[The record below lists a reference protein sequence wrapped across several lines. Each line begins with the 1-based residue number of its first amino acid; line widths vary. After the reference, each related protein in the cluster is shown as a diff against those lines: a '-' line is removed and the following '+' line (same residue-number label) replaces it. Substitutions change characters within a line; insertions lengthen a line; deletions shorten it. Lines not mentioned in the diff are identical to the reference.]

1 MRWLVV
7 VLFLVVPVVLTPFTM
22 MAQQP
27 PASTTATAGATVH
40 GMVVDP
46 DDALIPG
53 ATVTLTPATGRAQT
67 TTSKSDGTYS
77 FRVPAG
83 TYTLSV
89 KASGFA
95 DFTKPAIQVATG
107 ANLNVD
113 ASMALA
119 EQQQQVNVT
128 TDTVT
133 LSVDSDS
140 NASATVITGAA
151 LDALSDDPDDL
162 LSELQALAG
171 PSAGPNG
178 GQIYIDGF
186 TGGELP
192 PKSSILAIRI
202 NQNPFSAQYPELGYG
217 RIEVITK
224 PGTSAFHG
232 NFTSQFQDKFLNTS
246 NPFLGTQ
253 NIQPPYHT
261 LFFMGNVTGPIR
273 NGMSF
278 TLSGSRRVMDNIS
291 IFNPQ
296 GGFYAS
302 SATSPTLCAPGNTG
316 ASASCTAYVFPY
328 ADRAIRSPATRWD
341 ISPRMD
347 MMLGAKNTMTTRYE
361 YEAGSNSTNPPVSS
375 ALLAPSSSSSKDQ
388 EVQISDTQLW
398 SSKIINETRF
408 EYERSTSNSLTPG
421 NSPSI
426 SVGGGGFSVSS
437 GSQSS
442 NTSDH
447 EEFQNY
453 TSIQLTNNFIR
464 FGARLVSG
472 GESNFTA
479 GGSAYGSYSYNYLLD
494 PCTDPNLTSRP
505 SNCLPTPVAPACS
518 TANMAAIPNTTPV
531 QYYPV
536 YSSYQCNI
544 VNTFGIKDIY
554 VPTISARETDVG
566 FYAEDDWKAKPNL
579 TISYGMRYEAQNVIN
594 SSHDIAPRVAFAYG
608 IPRKN
613 GKTTTVIRGGYGF
626 FFNRFGL
633 NSIEGQIANNGTNA
647 QSFTYLNPS
656 ATSCTPASNYSNG
669 FFTQYTGTGCTSGSG
684 TSGAVTP
691 TVNAPN
697 LRSTYNMEVA
707 ATLEQQVGKYASVT
721 VTYLNAR
728 GFHQFVTR
736 QIPLTDSLGN
746 PVLDSSGNVQM
757 QNINQSEGIYRQ
769 NQINTN
775 INIRTPK
782 GTNIF
787 GYYSANWANSNDAQ
801 MSDVFSSSV
810 DYGRARFGVRSRLT
824 LGGSIPLPF
833 NISASPML
841 TASSGS
847 PYNITTGLPEQITL
861 PGVAKPVTIAGTAR
875 PSWNPAFGPMPAYG
889 SWSQCTKSIP
899 TTDFT
904 NDTPTTQ
911 YVPGGVNDQIP
922 LNFCTG
928 PASVSLNLRLA
939 RTIGFGPKTAA
950 ALSAEQ
956 AARQQAR
963 QQAGGGPGG
972 PGGPGGG
979 PGGGGFGG
987 GGGGRGGG
995 GGGGG
1000 RGGGGGGGFGG
1011 GGGRGGGSNTG
1022 RKYNL
1027 TLGVQAFNVFNEVPY
1042 SSPVGSLNNQYF
1054 GKTTSINGGN
1064 AVRRITL
1071 QASFSF

>member
-1 MRWLVV
+1 MHPGFELLEWILH
-7 VLFLVVPVVLTPFTM
+7 PVHRYRLHI
-22 MAQQP
+22 
-27 PASTTATAGATVH
+27 GE
-40 GMVVDP
+40 
-46 DDALIPG
+46 
-53 ATVTLTPATGRAQT
+53 R
-67 TTSKSDGTYS
+67 
-77 FRVPAG
+77 
-83 TYTLSV
+83 
-89 KASGFA
+89 
-95 DFTKPAIQVATG
+95 
-107 ANLNVD
+107 
-113 ASMALA
+113 
-119 EQQQQVNVT
+119 
-128 TDTVT
+128 
-133 LSVDSDS
+133 
-140 NASATVITGAA
+140 
-151 LDALSDDPDDL
+151 DL
-162 LSELQALAG
+162 
-171 PSAGPNG
+171 
-178 GQIYIDGF
+178 
-186 TGGELP
+186 
-192 PKSSILAIRI
+192 
-202 NQNPFSAQYPELGYG
+202 
-217 RIEVITK
+217 
-224 PGTSAFHG
+224 
-232 NFTSQFQDKFLNTS
+232 
-246 NPFLGTQ
+246 
-253 NIQPPYHT
+253 
-261 LFFMGNVTGPIR
+261 
-273 NGMSF
+273 
-278 TLSGSRRVMDNIS
+278 
-291 IFNPQ
+291 
-296 GGFYAS
+296 
-302 SATSPTLCAPGNTG
+302 
-316 ASASCTAYVFPY
+316 
-328 ADRAIRSPATRWD
+328 
-341 ISPRMD
+341 
-347 MMLGAKNTMTTRYE
+347 
-361 YEAGSNSTNPPVSS
+361 
-375 ALLAPSSSSSKDQ
+375 
-388 EVQISDTQLW
+388 
-398 SSKIINETRF
+398 
-408 EYERSTSNSLTPG
+408 
-421 NSPSI
+421 
-426 SVGGGGFSVSS
+426 
-437 GSQSS
+437 
-442 NTSDH
+442 
-447 EEFQNY
+447 
-453 TSIQLTNNFIR
+453 
-464 FGARLVSG
+464 
-472 GESNFTA
+472 
-479 GGSAYGSYSYNYLLD
+479 
-494 PCTDPNLTSRP
+494 
-505 SNCLPTPVAPACS
+505 
-518 TANMAAIPNTTPV
+518 
-531 QYYPV
+531 
-536 YSSYQCNI
+536 
-544 VNTFGIKDIY
+544 
-554 VPTISARETDVG
+554 
-566 FYAEDDWKAKPNL
+566 
-579 TISYGMRYEAQNVIN
+579 
-594 SSHDIAPRVAFAYG
+594 
-608 IPRKN
+608 
-613 GKTTTVIRGGYGF
+613 
-626 FFNRFGL
+626 
-633 NSIEGQIANNGTNA
+633 
-647 QSFTYLNPS
+647 
-656 ATSCTPASNYSNG
+656 
-669 FFTQYTGTGCTSGSG
+669 
-684 TSGAVTP
+684 GAVTP

-889 SWSQCTKSIP
+889 SWSQCTNPFRRQTSA
-899 TTDFT
+899 